1 MFELWTFITELSAAL
16 WIVDYK
22 RVLFVYHHVSS
33 FSFIAFTIMCFVPG
47 SSCRGSQWRSWIRS
61 CTCMCGQ
68 HLLLSGFWSFS
79 AYQEEDWRNSP
90 QGLLF
95 CVCACVR
102 VCEREREG
110 GKLYLVKDS
119 LENHTDLVLN
129 YGRDKQTVATMWSP
143 PIKFQDRFFSWKA
156 KWRCLLTQKVWGQSV
171 LGHTTLVRLPQLSR
185 MVQHSHH
192 PPHL

>member
-1 MFELWTFITELSAAL
+1 MPSFRHLTHWYINWVLSCLNCGLSLLNFLQLCGLLFIKECCLCTTM
-16 WIVDYK
+16 
-22 RVLFVYHHVSS
+22 VSS

-95 CVCACVR
+95 CACVR
-102 VCEREREG
+102 VCVCVREREREG
-110 GKLYLVKDS
+110 QALFGEGLFGESY
-119 LENHTDLVLN
+119 
-129 YGRDKQTVATMWSP
+129 
-143 PIKFQDRFFSWKA
+143 RF
-156 KWRCLLTQKVWGQSV
+156 G
-171 LGHTTLVRLPQLSR
+171 PQLWQR
-185 MVQHSHH
+185 
-192 PPHL
+192 